1 MNIQS
6 KFSQNIKAPEV
17 IALAEK
23 GKRLTLLLVH
33 AKQFTFSKICHA
45 SDHIDDILTDE
56 FTLARNI
63 AATVR
68 RS

>member
-33 AKQFTFSKICHA
+33 AKQFTFSKRCDA
-45 SDHIDDILTDE
+45 SDHINDILTDE
-56 FTLARNI
+56 FTLARKA